1 MSNFEYYLLKKVHIL
16 WGLNQMQIEI
26 LDTNTP
32 YAGDINPKTAWD
44 FLSGNAQAI
53 LVDVRTKA
61 ELNFVGFPDL
71 SKINKSA
78 LNVEQQFF
86 PGGIINNDFVETLE
100 NNLNEMNLSKD
111 TPILFLCRSGAR
123 SAKAATMMASNGW
136 TRCFNIAYGF
146 EGDPNEKHHRA
157 YTNGWKFEGLP
168 WIQL

>member
-1 MSNFEYYLLKKVHIL
+1 
-16 WGLNQMQIEI
+16 MQIEI
-26 LDTNTP
+26 LDTNTQ

-44 FLSGNAQAI
+44 ILSDDEQAI

-71 SKINKSA
+71 SSINKSA

-86 PGGIINNDFVETLE
+86 PGGTINDDFVEILE
-100 NNLNEMNLSKD
+100 SHLNEINLNKD

-123 SAKAATMMASNGW
+123 SAKAATMMTTNGW
-136 TRCFNIAYGF
+136 NRCFNIAYGF
-146 EGDPNEKHHRA
+146 EGDPNESHHRA
-157 YTNGWKFEGLP
+157 KTNGWKFEGLP

>member
-1 MSNFEYYLLKKVHIL
+1 
-16 WGLNQMQIEI
+16 MQIEI
-26 LDTNTP
+26 LNNNTP
-32 YAGDINPKTAWD
+32 YAGDITPKTAWD
-44 FLSGNAQAI
+44 VLSNETQSI

-78 LNVEQQFF
+78 QNIEQQFF
-86 PGGIINNDFVETLE
+86 PGGIINDDFVKTLE

-111 TPILFLCRSGAR
+111 TTILFLCRSGAR